1 MRARL
6 FAWCRHSVRTAAD
19 PLARRVAATAILA
32 IPILPLVVAGPAR
45 AQVTGTTTQL
55 TTNPAPQLDPA
66 ISGDIVVYTDQ
77 RNGNDDVYFLRITD
91 LVEVQVTSANS
102 AQRLSDVADGVIVYS
117 DLTAPDRRIRAYR
130 VSDSTTTELTLP
142 SAASQAQNP
151 RIDGGNVVYEHGS
164 LGATDV
170 LLVHVDSPGSP
181 SSIGVSSEVE
191 LSPAVS
197 GRRVVYERRATS
209 SSPSQIIVFDM
220 DTASETVLG
229 DPLLDDRRPDID
241 GELVVWDATT
251 SAGDT
256 DILIH
261 DLTTGQTTP
270 LAMAGNQR
278 SPHVSGRVVSF
289 DDDSAGNSNIVLH
302 HVDLGWTVPITTSA
316 TVEFLN
322 DIDGNRVVFNSNASG
337 NNDIW
342 LYEFTIA
349 STGYE
354 FSGFTAPVDAWPV
367 TNSMKAGAAV
377 PVKFSLGGDRG
388 LEIFAAGS
396 PSSRP
401 LSCDANAPTDPVEQ
415 TVSAGGSSLAYDAAT
430 DTYTYVWKTARS
442 WAGTCRQ
449 LDLAFADD
457 TSAQAK
463 FSFK

>member
-1 MRARL
+1 M
-6 FAWCRHSVRTAAD
+6 
-19 PLARRVAATAILA
+19 LALG
-32 IPILPLVVAGPAR
+32 LAGPAY
-45 AQVTGTTTQL
+45 AQVTGTTIQL
-55 TTNPAPQLDPA
+55 TTNPAPQLNPA

-77 RNGNDDVYFLRITD
+77 RNGNDDVYYVRISD
-91 LVEVQVTSANS
+91 LTEVQVTSASS
-102 AQRLSDVADGVIVYS
+102 AQRLNDVDDGVIVYS
-117 DLTAPDRRIRAYR
+117 DFTAPERRIWAYR
-130 VSDSTTTELTLP
+130 VSDSTTTELTLFAEP
-142 SAASQAQNP
+142 SQAQNP
-151 RIDGGNVVYEHGS
+151 RIDDGNVVYEHGAI
-164 LGATDV
+164 GATDV
-170 LLVHVDSPGSP
+170 LLVHVGSPGPP
-181 SSIGVSSEVE
+181 SNVGVSSEVE

-220 DTASETVLG
+220 DTAAETVLG

-241 GELVVWDATT
+241 GDLVVWDAPT

-256 DILIH
+256 DIQIH
-261 DLTTGQTTP
+261 DLISGQTTP
-270 LAMAGNQR
+270 LAMAGHQR

-289 DDDSAGNSNIVLH
+289 DDDIAGNPNVVLH
-302 HVDLGWTVPITTSA
+302 HVDLGWTVPITTSIA
-316 TVEFLN
+316 VEFLN
-322 DIDGNRVVFNSNASG
+322 DIDGNRVVFTSNASG

-388 LEIFAAGS
+388 LELFAAGS

-401 LSCDANAPTDPVEQ
+401 VSCDANAPTDLVEQ

-430 DTYTYVWKTARS
+430 DTYTYVWKTERG
-442 WAGTCRQ
+442 WAGICRQ
-449 LDLAFADD
+449 LDLAFADG